1 MQMAIQ
7 LDHLILAV
15 NDRKKSVE
23 FYTGRS
29 LTVDPSQ
36 AMVILQMLGAKVG

>member
-1 MQMAIQ
+1 MAIQ

-23 FYTGRS
+23 FYVG
-29 LTVDPSQ
+29 
-36 AMVILQMLGAKVG
+36 ILGLKYEGDREPFSAL